1 MKLLKTALV
10 SSLVLAETSLTDPTV
25 TEETLDARRR
35 GEIAILIDQNWEDF
49 DDRADLLSTQLFPSV
64 VVDPDYLKNENAI
77 ADQDEEICQMGRDPI
92 HNRKVNCELS
102 TKSGKLAPKTKYQ
115 TAARKFRQLKI
126 LVLWL
131 QKQPRFGNY
140 CYYGCYCLPEGAH
153 DLSGGG
159 YGEPVDMID
168 RTCKTFN
175 QCYECAKLGNGRITD
190 TGEHCVGEHT
200 KYRFQLVTNETT
212 GEKSIRCR
220 NPEGTCARHICECD
234 KRMAEGLARWEDAWD
249 VNFHTGRNNG
259 AWKYDDNCKKKGLGR
274 YGKPETCCGES
285 FPDMKPRQK
294 GKECC
299 AHIPWDPNTT
309 DKQCCPNGKL
319 KQTCGPN
326 DPYPYNP

>member
-25 TEETLDARRR
+25 AEETIDARRR

-49 DDRADLLSTQLFPSV
+49 DDRADLLFAQLFPTV
-64 VVDPDYLKNENAI
+64 IVDPDYLKNENAI
-77 ADQDEEICQMGRDPI
+77 AEQDEEICQMGRDPI

-175 QCYECAKLGNGRITD
+175 QCYECAKLGNGKIAD

-234 KRMAEGLARWEDAWD
+234 KRMAESLAKWETSWD
-249 VNFHTGRNNG
+249 VTFHTGRNNG
-259 AWKYDDNCKKKGLGR
+259 AWKYDENCKKKGLGR

-285 FPDMKPRQK
+285 FPDMKPKQK
-294 GKECC
+294 GKQCC
-299 AHIPWDPNTT
+299 AHVPWDPNTT
-309 DKQCCPNGKL
+309 DKQCCPSGKL
-319 KQTCGPN
+319 KQTCGPTN
-326 DPYPYNP
+326 NYGN